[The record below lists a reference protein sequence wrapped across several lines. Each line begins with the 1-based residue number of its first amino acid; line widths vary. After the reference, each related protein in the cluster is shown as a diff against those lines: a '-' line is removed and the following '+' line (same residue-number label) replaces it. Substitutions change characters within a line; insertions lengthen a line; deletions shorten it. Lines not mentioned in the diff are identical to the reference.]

1 MGFGSLTCRGDTTR
15 SVTTSRSFPL
25 SVTVAAATNPTD
37 IANARRRREHIGVD
51 VDLYRQMKASGLLL
65 LNDQVVLTI
74 GSYKCPLTV
83 EILESHSV
91 ITEVRIGTDA
101 ATRLNATLPTTG
113 TLTAYAPDTP
123 VDDAAAQ
130 AAGQYYESKTDNGS
144 NTVMIVIA
152 PHGGNIEAD
161 TDTLATAAKTAL
173 DAASPNAKLTSLWI
187 GKGYGLGGQSSYDR
201 HHISTV
207 DTCVRLNPVL
217 DTIDARGWS
226 YCLAF
231 HGQSTNSRIDIGC
244 PTAQNAFVDA
254 LVTALQ
260 GDAALSGVTIARS
273 SDTVEIAGADL
284 NNLGNRLAA
293 SHYVQFEIGPNVR
306 ASGTMRAAIV
316 SKIAAA
322 YGAL

>member
-1 MGFGSLTCRGDTTR
+1 MLGFSTRGDTGRAVSTVR
-15 SVTTSRSFPL
+15 AFPL
-25 SVTVAAATNPTD
+25 AVTVTASTNAADT
-37 IANARRRREHIGVD
+37 ANARRRREHIQMD
-51 VDLYRQMKASGLLL
+51 ADLFRQMKAAGLIV
-65 LNDQVVLTI
+65 LNNQVVLTI

-83 EILESHSV
+83 EILEYQSA
-91 ITEVRIGTDA
+91 ILTVRIGTEA
-101 ATRLNATLPTTG
+101 ATRLGATLPAAG
-113 TLTAYAPDTP
+113 MLSAYAPDNP

-144 NTVMIVIA
+144 NTVLIVIA

-173 DAASPNAKLTSLWI
+173 DAATPNAKATSLWI
-187 GKGYGLGGQSSYDR
+187 GKGYGIGGQSSYDR

-207 DTCVRLNPVL
+207 DTCIALNPVL
-217 DTIDARGWS
+217 DTLDTRGWS
-226 YCLAF
+226 YCIAF

-244 PTAQNAFVDA
+244 PTAQNAFVDT

-260 GDAALSGVTIARS
+260 GDAALAGVTIARS
-273 SDTVEIAGADL
+273 SDTVEIAGSDL

-293 SHYVQFEIGPNVR
+293 SHYIQLEIGPNVR
-306 ASGTMRAAIV
+306 ASSSMRSAII
-316 SKIAAA
+316 SKLATA

>member
-1 MGFGSLTCRGDTTR
+1 MAWWGAKGDTGR
-15 SVTTSRSFPL
+15 SLSTSRAFPL
-25 SVTVAAATNPTD
+25 SVTVTAAGNAADT
-37 IANARRRREHIGVD
+37 ANARRRREHVQMD
-51 VDLYRQMKASGLLL
+51 PDLFRQCKDSGLFV
-65 LNDQVVLTI
+65 LNNQIVLTI

-83 EILESHSV
+83 EILEAHST

-101 ATRLNATLPTTG
+101 ATRLGATLPTTG
-113 TLTAYAPDTP
+113 TLSAYLPDLP
-123 VDDAAAQ
+123 ADDAAAQ

-173 DAASPNAKLTSLWI
+173 DAATPNAKATSLWI
-187 GKGYGLGGQSSYDR
+187 GKGYGSGSQTSYQR

-207 DTCVRLNPVL
+207 DTCIAQNPVL

-231 HGQSTNSRIDIGC
+231 HGQSASNRIDIGC
-244 PTAQNAFVDA
+244 PAAQNAFVDS

-260 GDAALSGVTIARS
+260 GDAALVSQTIARS
-273 SDTVEIAGADL
+273 SDTTEIAGADL
-284 NNLGNRLAA
+284 NNLGNRLAP
-293 SHYVQFEIGPNVR
+293 SHYVQFEIGPEAR
-306 ASGTMRAAIV
+306 ASSSMRSAII